1 MPVSCK
7 LELDANLIV
16 QNETCFFYCQFY
28 FFLWTYEFEKIFTVK
43 LTGGKSEEI
52 EIEIVSSGARKEI

>member
-16 QNETCFFYCQFY
+16 QNETCFFLLPILLFFY
-28 FFLWTYEFEKIFTVK
+28 GHTEFEKIFTVK
-43 LTGGKSEEI
+43 LTGRKSEEI
-52 EIEIVSSGARKEI
+52 EIVSSEVRKEI